1 LCCGIKLTA
10 TPPDE
15 LKIDLN
21 EEEFRS
27 ELQQVEVGHALTKLD
42 QEMADRRMHE
52 ALWIR
57 EVHELMSENNRI
69 LVRLEKRLAQIV
81 RVAHLLVLFAIGLA
95 LYLHYR

>member
-1 LCCGIKLTA
+1 MCCGINLTA

-15 LKIDLN
+15 IKIDLN

-42 QEMADRRMHE
+42 QGMADRRMHE

-69 LVRLEKRLAQIV
+69 LVMLEKRVAQIV
-81 RVAHLLVLFAIGLA
+81 RLAYLLVLVAIGLA
-95 LYLHYR
+95 LYLHYG